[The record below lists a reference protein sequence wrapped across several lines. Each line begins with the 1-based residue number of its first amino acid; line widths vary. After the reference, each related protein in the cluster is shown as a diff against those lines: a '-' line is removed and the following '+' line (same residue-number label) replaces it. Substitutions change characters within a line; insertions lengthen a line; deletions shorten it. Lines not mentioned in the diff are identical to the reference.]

1 MAAFNDA
8 KESLRSNVLRVRQT
22 VAAARRAADFR
33 QRYWND
39 VDLEDAVLIHMA
51 DAGHANGVPE
61 NDSIKRYQSIGGY
74 YLFLANKEILEGK
87 AARANLLA
95 FHSSQTKRV
104 CRSTL

>member
-51 DAGHANGVPE
+51 DAGHANGARKRQHQAVPV
-61 NDSIKRYQSIGGY
+61 NW
-74 YLFLANKEILEGK
+74 
-87 AARANLLA
+87 
-95 FHSSQTKRV
+95 
-104 CRSTL
+104 

>member
-1 MAAFNDA
+1 MEKMEKNPCVAD
-8 KESLRSNVLRVRQT
+8 VLRVRQA

-61 NDSIKRYQSIGGY
+61 NDSIKRYYTFS
-74 YLFLANKEILEGK
+74 LP
-87 AARANLLA
+87 
-95 FHSSQTKRV
+95 TKRSWKEKRLGPT
-104 CRSTL
+104 C